1 MIRRLIILLYI
12 TAYATLAFSQSVDD
26 PKKKINTIKKSS
38 AYIYAETTLENEQ
51 DALELA
57 QELLYQRVNE
67 YIATKKK
74 FKNAKEAV
82 IINQNYATER
92 IQLPRGNMYRAF
104 LYVKKTDIIPTDNA
118 IVGKVDN
125 KDELTSTLEILQNP
139 DEEDAL
145 REILELK
152 TLDDM
157 KARLPELK
165 NEGKIISYAKYS
177 ELANPDNFI
186 LIVYDKKGQI
196 KAVLSDGK
204 QRKNLKTNS
213 PDDIRNYKGTGAVGV
228 RIN

>member
-1 MIRRLIILLYI
+1 MIRRLIILLCI

-57 QELLYQRVNE
+57 QELLYQRINE

-125 KDELTSTLEILQNP
+125 KEEMTSTIEILQNP

-157 KARLPELK
+157 KTRLPELK

>member
-1 MIRRLIILLYI
+1 MIRRLIILLCI

-125 KDELTSTLEILQNP
+125 KEEMTSTIEILQNP

-157 KARLPELK
+157 KTRLPEFK
-165 NEGKIISYAKYS
+165 SEGKIISYAKYS

>member
-1 MIRRLIILLYI
+1 MIRRLIILLCI

-125 KDELTSTLEILQNP
+125 KEEMTSTIEILQNP

-157 KARLPELK
+157 KTRLPELK

>member
-1 MIRRLIILLYI
+1 
-12 TAYATLAFSQSVDD
+12 
-26 PKKKINTIKKSS
+26 
-38 AYIYAETTLENEQ
+38 
-51 DALELA
+51 
-57 QELLYQRVNE
+57 
-67 YIATKKK
+67 
-74 FKNAKEAV
+74 
-82 IINQNYATER
+82 
-92 IQLPRGNMYRAF
+92 MYRAF

-125 KDELTSTLEILQNP
+125 KEEMTSTIEILQNP

-157 KARLPELK
+157 KTRLPELK